1 MDTKT
6 KAWTYPST
14 IYTVPSLGV
23 FFSIHIIVSQPFEPF
38 NERLKIPVQ

>member
-6 KAWTYPST
+6 KPRTYPST

-23 FFSIHIIVSQPFEPF
+23 FFIHIIAPQPFEPF
-38 NERLKIPVQ
+38 NERLKITVQ